1 MGFVRS
7 AGGPRIN
14 VSLVGAPSRP
24 VIMFAHSIG
33 CDLTLWDRQVAALKN
48 DFHIVRYD
56 ARGHGL
62 SDAPP
67 GEYTI
72 SDLAADALSVL
83 DAFELQSVH
92 LCGLSLGGTLG
103 QWLALHAPQR
113 LASLILCNTSARLGT
128 AEGWQSRIEAVQAGG
143 TASIADMSMTRF
155 FSDRFRAQEPETVGR
170 FRETLIET
178 PDNGFAGCCAVL
190 RDCDFRAQLG
200 DMSTPTLVIAGAL
213 DLPTPVADSE
223 ELVQGMAKAKLVV
236 LEAGHIS
243 AVEAPKAFNAVL
255 RGHIDGM
262 LRGT

>member
-1 MGFVRS
+1 
-7 AGGPRIN
+7 
-14 VSLVGAPSRP
+14 
-24 VIMFAHSIG
+24 MFAHSIG
-33 CDLTLWDRQVAALKN
+33 CDLTLWDRQVAGLRN

-103 QWLALHAPQR
+103 QWLALHAPHR

-128 AEGWQSRIEAVQAGG
+128 AEGWQSRIEAVKAGG
-143 TASIADMSMTRF
+143 TASIADTSMTRF

-200 DMSTPTLVIAGAL
+200 EMSTPTLVIAGAL

-223 ELVQGMAKAKLVV
+223 ELVQGIADAKLVV
-236 LEAGHIS
+236 LDAGHIS
-243 AVEAPKAFNAVL
+243 AVEAPEAFNAAL

-262 LRGT
+262 ARGA